1 MDRTSATSKYKDLIA
16 YSDYFI
22 FEMMYNM
29 KYINNSLFFKGLSN
43 ISFYYL
49 QIINYLLILAENC
62 LLMYHYYRDYSL
74 DYDEYELVDDSIRY
88 KRFVDIIIIIAV
100 KLVLIFFSFFVWFY
114 CNFIITFQRNVMIKE
129 DKNFIFRQ
137 LGQQNQN
144 IINPTMVKYFRENGN
159 LSETIS
165 LINKDIGFFRMI
177 KLAIVDSVLFNID
190 ISIFVF
196 SFILDVLF
204 LIFGHPLVLSIE
216 TLFLYGIFPSLIN
229 IFKSFIEKFSS
240 LISCL
245 IFTYLILYVYNYIA
259 IFYMRDVFD
268 LGEVMEYESEN
279 YINEPFCHSS
289 LQCFLV
295 LISYGTRA
303 GGGIGDVLP
312 IISFKNDVEM
322 YIGRFIYDMM
332 IMGNVTF
339 GLIVDTFGALRDQTY
354 TYENDRSNLC
364 FICQLSKDGCL
375 LKNID
380 YGVHIK
386 KDHNIWSYVDFLT
399 YLHLY
404 NANDFTRVEGSVWE
418 RLLEKDYGWLPIE
431 VDAGEDDDDD

>member
-1 MDRTSATSKYKDLIA
+1 
-16 YSDYFI
+16 
-22 FEMMYNM
+22 
-29 KYINNSLFFKGLSN
+29 
-43 ISFYYL
+43 
-49 QIINYLLILAENC
+49 
-62 LLMYHYYRDYSL
+62 
-74 DYDEYELVDDSIRY
+74 
-88 KRFVDIIIIIAV
+88 
-100 KLVLIFFSFFVWFY
+100 
-114 CNFIITFQRNVMIKE
+114 MIKE

-204 LIFGHPLVLSIE
+204 LIFVHPLVLSIE

-279 YINEPFCHSS
+279 YINESFCHSS

-312 IISFKNDVEM
+312 IISYKYDVKM
-322 YIGRFIYDMM
+322 FIARFIYDMTFFIIIIM

-339 GLIVDTFGALRDQTY
+339 GLIVDTFGALRDETDE
-354 TYENDRSNLC
+354 YESDRNNIC
-364 FICQLSKDGCL
+364 FICQISKDGCL
-375 LKNID
+375 LKNLD
-380 YGVHIK
+380 YESHIK
-386 KDHNIWSYVDFLT
+386 NDHNLWSYVNFMT

-404 NANDFTRVEGSVWE
+404 NANDFNRVEGIVWD
-418 RLLEKDYGWLPIE
+418 RLLEKDYGWLPIDMDE
-431 VDAGEDDDDD
+431 GGEDDDDD